1 MLRLIVIKK
10 PEQHSLYLYHI
21 KIIGDYMIS
30 ALIIE
35 DNLIT
40 RKQLVE
46 DIAGFDIKH
55 IYEASTSEEAKWMLS
70 QHIPNIIFFDIN
82 LPDST
87 DFTFAEK
94 INLLYP
100 NVGIIFIT
108 GHTDFAHKAFE
119 IEAIDYLIKPFSQER
134 LRECMKKVYSY
145 LNLSIKE
152 DNYYKNNILSVKVNN
167 GIELLEQKDIAYISA
182 EGKVSVIQT
191 TGIRNKKV
199 RTTESLKS
207 IEVRLDSNMFIRTH
221 RSFITNLNHI
231 HRIEPSGQTNLIYFK
246 SCNEIA
252 YLSKSYMVSLYN
264 KINYR

>member
-1 MLRLIVIKK
+1 
-10 PEQHSLYLYHI
+10 
-21 KIIGDYMIS
+21 MIS

-40 RKQLVE
+40 RKQLV
-46 DIAGFDIKH
+46 DAIGNFGIR
-55 IYEASTSEEAKWMLS
+55 IVYEASTTEEAKRMLS
-70 QHIPNIIFFDIN
+70 QHIPDIIFFDIN
-82 LPDST
+82 LPDSN

-100 NVGIIFIT
+100 NIGIVFIT
-108 GHTDFAHKAFE
+108 GHIDFAHKAFE

-145 LNLSIKE
+145 LNLISKE
-152 DNYYKNNILSVKVNN
+152 DNHNKNSILSVKVNN
-167 GIELLEQKDIAYISA
+167 GIQLLEQKDIAYINA
-182 EGKVSVIQT
+182 DGKFSMIQI

-199 RTTESLKS
+199 QTTESLKS

-246 SCNEIA
+246 TCNDIA
-252 YLSKSYMVSLYN
+252 YLSKSYMISLYN